1 MAEEEEGARPVRP
14 ESERRGRGAV
24 AASIVGVL
32 LIGGYFAASRG
43 ELGALPAGYLVSA
56 VVLVIAFWFPAVR
69 IGAVR
74 DVVATWR
81 PLAVWLLAWTLVWD
95 LASAGVL
102 GERAPFEDWWVVYP
116 AGVGVLAGL
125 LVLHGAVV
133 ERVARRRV
141 D

>member
-1 MAEEEEGARPVRP
+1 MAEGREGPRPVRP
-14 ESERRGRGAV
+14 EGERRGRAAV
-24 AASIVGVL
+24 AGSIVGVL

-43 ELGALPAGYLVSA
+43 DLGALPAGYLVSA

-69 IGAVR
+69 IGSVR
-74 DVVATWR
+74 DVAASWR
-81 PLAVWLLAWTLVWD
+81 PLVVWLLAWTLVWD
-95 LASAGVL
+95 LAAAGVV
-102 GERAPFEDWWVVYP
+102 GERSPFEEWWVVYP

-125 LVLHGAVV
+125 LILHGAVV